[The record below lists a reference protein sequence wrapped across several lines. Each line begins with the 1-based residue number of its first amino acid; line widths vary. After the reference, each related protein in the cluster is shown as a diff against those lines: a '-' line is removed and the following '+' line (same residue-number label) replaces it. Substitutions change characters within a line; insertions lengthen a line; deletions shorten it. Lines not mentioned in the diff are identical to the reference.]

1 MSRILGL
8 GDSDKLQDSAID
20 YYMHQRSIFVDKIE
34 GGIPN
39 SQVSLLQIVDFTK
52 DYFEAVSFKNLFIF
66 LDFQNKQLG
75 ALILE

>member
-39 SQVSLLQIVDFTK
+39 S
-52 DYFEAVSFKNLFIF
+52 
-66 LDFQNKQLG
+66 
-75 ALILE
+75 